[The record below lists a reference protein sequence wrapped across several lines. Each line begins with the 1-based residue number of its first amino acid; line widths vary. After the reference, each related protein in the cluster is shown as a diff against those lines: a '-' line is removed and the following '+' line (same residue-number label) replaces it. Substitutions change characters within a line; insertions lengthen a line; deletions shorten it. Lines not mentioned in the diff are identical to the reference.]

1 MPASGPVSRAEQCS
15 AGPYEGV
22 DGVEDGVGWQH
33 AQDNKRT
40 PGCFCALSAW
50 ANKIRNF
57 TFSKA
62 TPNGKWKRDS
72 RSPPSPPPS
81 LLLCFKYECKVNSE

>member
-1 MPASGPVSRAEQCS
+1 M
-15 AGPYEGV
+15 GV
-22 DGVEDGVGWQH
+22 GQRDGGWVNGVQDGVGWQH

-72 RSPPSPPPS
+72 RSPPPPPTA
-81 LLLCFKYECKVNSE
+81 LLLRFKYECKVNSE